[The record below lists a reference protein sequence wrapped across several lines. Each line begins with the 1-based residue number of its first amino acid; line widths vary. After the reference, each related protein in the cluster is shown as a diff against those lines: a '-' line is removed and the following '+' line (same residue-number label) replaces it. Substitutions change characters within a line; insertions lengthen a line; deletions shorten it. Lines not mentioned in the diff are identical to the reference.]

1 MAVYRIGEKTPQ
13 LHDSVWVAEEATVIG
28 WVTLGARASVWAGAV
43 VRGDNESIAIGADSN
58 VQEGAVLHADP
69 GFPLATRR
77 CCTAARSATA
87 RLSASRRWC

>member
-43 VRGDNESIAIGADSN
+43 VRGDHALRSDLGTISD
-58 VQEGAVLHADP
+58 AVETWLSTLLD
-69 GFPLATRR
+69 
-77 CCTAARSATA
+77 AR
-87 RLSASRRWC
+87 